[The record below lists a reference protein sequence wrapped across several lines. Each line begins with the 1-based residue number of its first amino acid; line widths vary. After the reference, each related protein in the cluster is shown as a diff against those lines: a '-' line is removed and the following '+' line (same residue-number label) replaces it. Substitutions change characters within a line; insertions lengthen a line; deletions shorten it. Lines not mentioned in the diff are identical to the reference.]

1 MTHHDAT
8 SINSQ
13 GMPTRQGETRLA
25 AAHGYVRL
33 TSIELA
39 EAMRLGK

>member
-1 MTHHDAT
+1 MTHHEAT

-13 GMPTRQGETRLA
+13 EMSTRQRETRLA
-25 AAHGYVRL
+25 AQHGYLRL